1 MAIYRLFSNFF
12 DEYHNSLSLFTV
24 LKIGFKK
31 LLDLIFMGV
40 SLVFLLSCSA
50 QETTHGNKVDEID
63 IHKIQLN
70 KTTKNEI
77 KFILGPP
84 SFQGSFDS
92 GKIYYSNIKRQT
104 PLGRKAVINSS
115 ELYVFLFDEND
126 ILLEMKKVES
136 LPNSITFDKE
146 KTEAPGV
153 SLGIL
158 EQIFFN
164 LQRRQNTE

>member
-12 DEYHNSLSLFTV
+12 DEHHNSLNLFNL
-24 LKIGFKK
+24 LKIGFKR
-31 LLDLIFMGV
+31 LFNLIFLGI
-40 SLVFLLSCSA
+40 SLIYLLSCSA
-50 QETTHGNKVDEID
+50 QETTHGNKIDKID

-70 KTTKNEI
+70 KTTKNDI

-136 LPNSITFDKE
+136 LPSSITYDKE

>member
-1 MAIYRLFSNFF
+1 MAIYRLFSDFF
-12 DEYHNSLSLFTV
+12 DDYHNGLNLFTV
-24 LKIGFKK
+24 LKIGFER
-31 LLDLIFMGV
+31 LFNLIFMGI

-50 QETTHGNKVDEID
+50 QETAHGNKIDEID

-70 KTTKNEI
+70 KTTKNDI

-115 ELYVFLFDEND
+115 NLYVFLFDEND

-136 LPNSITFDKE
+136 LPSSITYDKE

>member
-1 MAIYRLFSNFF
+1 MAIYRLFSNIFDNYQSSLNLFINLKTSFNRLFF
-12 DEYHNSLSLFTV
+12 YILLGTTLF
-24 LKIGFKK
+24 
-31 LLDLIFMGV
+31 
-40 SLVFLLSCSA
+40 FLLSCSA
-50 QETTHGNKVDEID
+50 QETTHGNKIDEIH
-63 IHKIQLN
+63 IQKIQLN
-70 KTTKNEI
+70 RTTKNDI

-92 GKIYYSNIKRQT
+92 RKIYYSNIKRQT
-104 PLGRKAVINSS
+104 PLGRQAVINSS

-136 LPNSITFDKE
+136 VPSSITYDKD

>member
-1 MAIYRLFSNFF
+1 MCI
-12 DEYHNSLSLFTV
+12 
-24 LKIGFKK
+24 
-31 LLDLIFMGV
+31 
-40 SLVFLLSCSA
+40 
-50 QETTHGNKVDEID
+50 DEID

-70 KTTKNEI
+70 KTTKNDI

-115 ELYVFLFDEND
+115 NLYVFLFDEND
-126 ILLEMKKVES
+126 VLLEMKKVES
-136 LPNSITFDKE
+136 LPSSITYDKE

>member
-1 MAIYRLFSNFF
+1 MAIYRLFSNIFDNYQSSLNLFTNLKTSFKRLFF
-12 DEYHNSLSLFTV
+12 FIFLGISLF
-24 LKIGFKK
+24 
-31 LLDLIFMGV
+31 
-40 SLVFLLSCSA
+40 FLLSCSA
-50 QETTHGNKVDEID
+50 QETTHGNKIDEID
-63 IHKIQLN
+63 IQKIQLN
-70 KTTKNEI
+70 RTTKNDI

-92 GKIYYSNIKRQT
+92 RKIYYSNIRRQT
-104 PLGRKAVINSS
+104 PLGRQAVINSS

-136 LPNSITFDKE
+136 VPSSITYDKD

>member
-1 MAIYRLFSNFF
+1 MTIYRLFSNVF
-12 DEYHNSLSLFTV
+12 DNYQNSLNFFTNLKTGLNRKFFLIFYAISLF
-24 LKIGFKK
+24 
-31 LLDLIFMGV
+31 
-40 SLVFLLSCSA
+40 FLLSCSA
-50 QETTHGNKVDEID
+50 QETIHGNKIDEID

-70 KTTKNEI
+70 KTTKNDI
-77 KFILGPP
+77 KFILGRP

-104 PLGRKAVINSS
+104 PLGRKAIINSS

-126 ILLEMKKVES
+126 ILLEMKKVEN
-136 LPNSITFDKE
+136 LPSSITYDKE

>member
-1 MAIYRLFSNFF
+1 MAIYRLFSNIF
-12 DEYHNSLSLFTV
+12 DNYQSSLNLFTN
-24 LKIGFKK
+24 LKTSFKRLFFFIFLGI
-31 LLDLIFMGV
+31 LLF
-40 SLVFLLSCSA
+40 FLLSCSA
-50 QETTHGNKVDEID
+50 QETTHGNKIDEID
-63 IHKIQLN
+63 IQKIQLN
-70 KTTKNEI
+70 RTTKNDI

-92 GKIYYSNIKRQT
+92 RKIYYSNIKRQT
-104 PLGRKAVINSS
+104 PLGRQAVINSS
-115 ELYVFLFDEND
+115 ELYVFLFDKND

-136 LPNSITFDKE
+136 VPSSINYDKD

-153 SLGIL
+153 SFGIL

>member
-1 MAIYRLFSNFF
+1 MAIYRLFSNIFDKYQSSLNLFTNLKTSFKRLFF
-12 DEYHNSLSLFTV
+12 FIFLGISLF
-24 LKIGFKK
+24 
-31 LLDLIFMGV
+31 
-40 SLVFLLSCSA
+40 FLLSCSA
-50 QETTHGNKVDEID
+50 QETTHGNKIDEID
-63 IHKIQLN
+63 IQKIQLN
-70 KTTKNEI
+70 RTTKNDI

-92 GKIYYSNIKRQT
+92 RKIYYSNIKRQT
-104 PLGRKAVINSS
+104 PLGRQAVINSS

-136 LPNSITFDKE
+136 VPSSINYDKD

>member
-1 MAIYRLFSNFF
+1 MTIYRLFSNIF
-12 DEYHNSLSLFTV
+12 DNYKNSLNLFTN
-24 LKIGFKK
+24 LKIGLNKIFI
-31 LLDLIFMGV
+31 LIFYAI
-40 SLVFLLSCSA
+40 SLFSLLSCSA
-50 QETTHGNKVDEID
+50 QETIHGNKIDKID

-70 KTTKNEI
+70 KTTKNDI

-136 LPNSITFDKE
+136 LPSSITYDKE

>member
-1 MAIYRLFSNFF
+1 MAFHRLFSNFF
-12 DEYHNSLSLFTV
+12 DNHHNSLNLFTV
-24 LKIGFKK
+24 LKIGFKR
-31 LLDLIFMGV
+31 LFNLIFMGI
-40 SLVFLLSCSA
+40 LLICLLSCSA
-50 QETTHGNKVDEID
+50 QETTHGNKIDEID

-70 KTTKNEI
+70 KTTKNDI

-92 GKIYYSNIKRQT
+92 RKIYYSNIKRQT
-104 PLGRKAVINSS
+104 PLGRQAVINSS
-115 ELYVFLFDEND
+115 ELYLFLFDEND
-126 ILLEMKKVES
+126 ILLEMRKVETVPS
-136 LPNSITFDKE
+136 SITYDKD

>member
-12 DEYHNSLSLFTV
+12 DEHHNSLFLFND
-24 LKIGFKK
+24 LKRSFKR
-31 LLDLIFMGV
+31 LFNLIFLGI
-40 SLVFLLSCSA
+40 SLIYLLSCSA
-50 QETTHGNKVDEID
+50 QETTHGNKIDEID

-70 KTTKNEI
+70 KTTKNDI

-136 LPNSITFDKE
+136 LPSTITFDKE

-164 LQRRQNTE
+164 LQRRQNTD

>member
-1 MAIYRLFSNFF
+1 MAIYRLFLNFF
-12 DEYHNSLSLFTV
+12 DELHNSLYLFNF
-24 LKIGFKK
+24 LKIGFKR
-31 LLDLIFMGV
+31 LFNLIFFGI
-40 SLVFLLSCSA
+40 SLICILSCSA
-50 QETTHGNKVDEID
+50 QETTHGNKIDEID

-70 KTTKNEI
+70 KTTKNDI
-77 KFILGPP
+77 KDILGPP

-92 GKIYYSNIKRQT
+92 GKIYYSNITRQA

-126 ILLEMKKVES
+126 ILLEMKKVEN
-136 LPNSITFDKE
+136 LPSSITYDKE

>member
-1 MAIYRLFSNFF
+1 MVIYRLFSNIF
-12 DEYHNSLSLFTV
+12 DNYQSSLSLFTN
-24 LKIGFKK
+24 LKISFKR
-31 LLDLIFMGV
+31 LFFFIFLGI
-40 SLVFLLSCSA
+40 SLFFLLSCSA
-50 QETTHGNKVDEID
+50 QETTHGNKIDEID
-63 IHKIQLN
+63 IQKIQLN
-70 KTTKNEI
+70 RTTKNDI

-92 GKIYYSNIKRQT
+92 RKIYYSKIKRQT
-104 PLGRKAVINSS
+104 PLGRQAVINSS

-136 LPNSITFDKE
+136 VPSSITYDKD

>member
-50 QETTHGNKVDEID
+50 QETTHGNKIDEID

-70 KTTKNEI
+70 KTTKNDI

-92 GKIYYSNIKRQT
+92 GKIYY
-104 PLGRKAVINSS
+104 
-115 ELYVFLFDEND
+115 
-126 ILLEMKKVES
+126 
-136 LPNSITFDKE
+136 
-146 KTEAPGV
+146 
-153 SLGIL
+153 
-158 EQIFFN
+158 QI
-164 LQRRQNTE
+164 

>member
-1 MAIYRLFSNFF
+1 MAIYRLFSNIFDNYQSSLNSFTNLKTSFKRLFF
-12 DEYHNSLSLFTV
+12 FIFLGISLF
-24 LKIGFKK
+24 
-31 LLDLIFMGV
+31 
-40 SLVFLLSCSA
+40 FLLSCSA
-50 QETTHGNKVDEID
+50 QETTHGNKIDEID

-70 KTTKNEI
+70 KTTKNDI

-136 LPNSITFDKE
+136 LPSSITYDKE

-164 LQRRQNTE
+164 LQRRQNTD

>member
-1 MAIYRLFSNFF
+1 MTIYRLFSNIF
-12 DEYHNSLSLFTV
+12 DNYKNSLNLFTN
-24 LKIGFKK
+24 LKIGLNKTFI
-31 LLDLIFMGV
+31 LIFYAI
-40 SLVFLLSCSA
+40 SLFSLLSCSA
-50 QETTHGNKVDEID
+50 QETTHGNKIDEID

-70 KTTKNEI
+70 KTTKNDI

-104 PLGRKAVINSS
+104 PLGRKALINSS

-136 LPNSITFDKE
+136 LPSSITYDKE